1 MGSPEV
7 ELFGFKKLVA
17 TKRDNVMKE
26 IGEFSYWERL
36 SVTQH
41 RIILIGITSESYT
54 NSNTIVA
61 YEK

>member
-1 MGSPEV
+1 
-7 ELFGFKKLVA
+7 
-17 TKRDNVMKE
+17 MKE